1 MNIKTYLFIT
11 YNNTFI
17 FTTDDIFESLVSV
30 IIEGRKNGID
40 WTKDRVLDIAYI
52 DENDEVSAL
61 DMLSTSRQIMEI
73 NSLCIQLYL

>member
-17 FTTDDIFESLVSV
+17 FTTDDIFEALVSV

-61 DMLSTSRQIMEI
+61 DMLSTSRLIMEI

>member
-61 DMLSTSRQIMEI
+61 DMLSTSRLIMEI

>member
-61 DMLSTSRQIMEI
+61 DMLSTSRLIMEI
-73 NSLCIQLYL
+73 NSL